1 MKGVHRPL
9 TELIKAMSQ
18 FEIPVFQRDYSW
30 RASEHCAQL
39 WNDVLRAGRPDSLAP
54 HFLGTIVGIPA
65 QDYAMGFNRCQ
76 VVDGQQRLTTVA
88 LLLLALRDHLSDDPS
103 QLPEGCT
110 PALINSSYLCDF
122 NRTGEQK
129 YRILLR
135 RHDRETLCH
144 LIDGIAE
151 ARDVSK
157 NVTATYR
164 FFRDELKTADTTA
177 VWRGIHSLIVVEVT
191 LDEKDNPQKIFE
203 SLNTT
208 GLTLSKSDLIRNYIL
223 MGLRPQHQERLW
235 QQYWRPI
242 EDLFREAPERV
253 FDDFAR
259 DYADV
264 RTERV
269 VQTKSERVYGAFQD
283 FWADEIQKRSVEDG
297 LRDMLRHAHYYA
309 DFRLGRE
316 ADSKRRIRYDRIRQ
330 LGSVP
335 AIAVMRLRECRER
348 IGTSAEVDFLESLD
362 LIESFLVR
370 GAICGW
376 TDRAYNKIFAFL
388 AASIRDASPFEDF
401 KGGLGLQREGYVFPT
416 DREFLRALRE
426 NNLYRRRRLCKF
438 VLDRLEH
445 HDNKNQTD
453 TSDYTIEHILP
464 QNPSLNNEWT
474 DALGADWQKVQ
485 ETWMHRLGNLT
496 LTAYNSEYSDRPFTD
511 KKEMERGFLES
522 ALKINGFVNKQKA
535 WTAREI
541 EIRTDDLAK
550 EALSIWP
557 PLRAGSLVEQ
567 ARLREKVR
575 RTAGRTAESVK
586 MDEDARH
593 IFRQLSDR
601 VSALGVEVVE
611 VPESRSISY
620 HRPGYFLEVVPR
632 KGYVELLLALPYE
645 AGHDPTGRAKD
656 LGEWAWVSLSQYKKQ
671 SGTIF
676 SLSNEDELDAALH
689 LVEQA
694 YRRAA
699 PSGGSAIG
707 G

>member
-18 FEIPVFQRDYSW
+18 FVIPVFQRDYSW
-30 RASEHCAQL
+30 RAAEHCAQL
-39 WNDVLRAGRPDSLAP
+39 WNDVLRAGRHDSPAP

-88 LLLLALRDHLSDDPS
+88 LLLLALRDHLRDTSCQPPD
-103 QLPEGCT
+103 GCT
-110 PALINSSYLCDF
+110 PALIDSSYLCDS
-122 NRTGEQK
+122 NRTGEQQ

-144 LIDGIAE
+144 LIDGNPETRAG
-151 ARDVSK
+151 SK
-157 NVTATYR
+157 NINATYR

-223 MGLRPQHQERLW
+223 MGLRPERQEYLW
-235 QQYWRPI
+235 QQYWKPI
-242 EDLFREAPERV
+242 EDLFRKASERV

-259 DYADV
+259 DYSDV
-264 RTERV
+264 RTGRV
-269 VQTKSERVYGAFQD
+269 VQTKSERIYGAFQN
-283 FWADEIQKRSVEDG
+283 FWSDEVRERTVEDC
-297 LRDMLRHAHYYA
+297 LRDMLRHARYYA
-309 DFRLGRE
+309 EFRLGGE
-316 ADSKRRIRYDRIRQ
+316 ADKERRIRYDRIRQ
-330 LGSVP
+330 LSSVP

-348 IGTSAEVDFLESLD
+348 SGASTEVAFIETLD

-370 GAICGW
+370 GAVCGW
-376 TDRAYNKIFAFL
+376 TPKAYNKIFPFL
-388 AASIRDASPFEDF
+388 AASIRDSSPFDDF
-401 KGGLGLQREGYVFPT
+401 KGGLGLQQEGYVFPT
-416 DREFLRALRE
+416 DREFFRALCE

-445 HDNKNQTD
+445 HDNKHQAD

-464 QNPSLNNEWT
+464 QNPSLSNEWT
-474 DALGADWQKVQ
+474 SALGDDWQTIQ
-485 ETWMHRLGNLT
+485 ETWVHRLGNLT
-496 LTAYNSEYSDRPFTD
+496 LTAYNSEYSDRFFTS
-511 KKEMERGFLES
+511 KKEMERGFVEA
-522 ALKINGFVNKQKA
+522 ALKINRFVNKQKT

-541 EIRTDDLAK
+541 KIRTDDLAK
-550 EALSIWP
+550 EALETWP
-557 PLRAGSLVEQ
+557 PLRAGALVEQ
-567 ARLREKVR
+567 ARLREKLR
-575 RTAGRTAESVK
+575 RTAGRTAAAVK
-586 MDEDARH
+586 MDEDARR

-601 VSALGVEVVE
+601 VSALGAEVVE
-611 VPESRSISY
+611 VPESRSVSY

-632 KGYVELLLALPYE
+632 KGHVELLLALPYE
-645 AGHDPTGRAKD
+645 AGRDPSRKARD
-656 LGEWAWVSLSQYKKQ
+656 LGERAWVALSQYKKQ

-676 SLSNEDELDAALH
+676 SLSNEDDLDAALH
-689 LVEQA
+689 LIEQA
-694 YRRAA
+694 YQRAEPA
-699 PSGGSAIG
+699 GEIAVDG
-707 G
+707 